1 MSGRWV
7 RESRRGGSAAGAAAA
22 GPDAAPRLEP
32 PLGQGPTFAAW
43 LARARRLSLP
53 HALVVE
59 GPRGAG
65 KTTVAKWLTA
75 ALLCPSELDP
85 DGPCGVCRTCSLVAS
100 DQHADVHVLDLAQ
113 DDEDKEAN
121 KHLKK
126 SFYVISVD
134 QVRHAQEV
142 LSRHA
147 VEGRARVLRI
157 DDADCMEE
165 PAQNALLK
173 TLEEPGQATFL
184 LLETSSPEK
193 LLPTVRSRVQR
204 LRVRPLDPATI
215 AREISRRLDGGLSP
229 RPRAVELARGSLG
242 AALDLHTEHAVQLHD
257 LVLGV
262 LDSTKGL
269 RPIALADAVLQA
281 SKERR
286 SEQDAARKFLW
297 LLRSELRA
305 RRDALASSAAGSYPA
320 ATSEPWTT
328 WLELTLAAERDL
340 HLQIPAEQVLA
351 ACLLQFEA

>member
-1 MSGRWV
+1 MTGKWV
-7 RESRRGGSAAGAAAA
+7 KEGRRGAAVGTSAAAEPA
-22 GPDAAPRLEP
+22 RLEA
-32 PLGQGPTFAAW
+32 PLGQGPTFEAW
-43 LARARRLSLP
+43 LRRARRLSLP

-59 GPRGAG
+59 GPRGGG

-85 DGPCGVCRTCSLVAS
+85 DGPCGVCRVCSLVAN
-100 DQHADVHVLDLAQ
+100 DQHADVHVLSLAE
-113 DDEDKEAN
+113 DDADKEAN

-134 QVRHAQEV
+134 QVRHAQAA
-142 LSRHA
+142 LQRHA

-204 LRVRPLDPATI
+204 LRVRPLDQPTLL
-215 AREISRRLDGGLSP
+215 REISRRLGDPSQV
-229 RPRAVELARGSLG
+229 RSRMVELARGSLG
-242 AALDLHTEHAVQLHD
+242 AALDLHTEQAVQLHD
-257 LVLGV
+257 LVLAM
-262 LDSTKGL
+262 LDGTKGL
-269 RPIALADAVLQA
+269 RPLAIADAVLQQ

-286 SEQDAARKFLW
+286 FEQQAARKFLW

-305 RRDALASSAAGSYPA
+305 RCCALAQQAAGSYPA
-320 ATSEPWTT
+320 ATSEPWTS
-328 WLELTLAAERDL
+328 WIELTLSAERDL
-340 HLQIPAEQVLA
+340 DLQIPAEQVLA
-351 ACLLQFEA
+351 ACLLQFVA